1 MPRQPVLGKLCGVW
15 LVVVR
20 PPTLAGGSPSDGG
33 PRLSPREL
41 SLYLHATQTRLA
53 RVGNALASSHPTGK
67 ATDLE
72 QLERHLVQLLTRLAL
87 QWERRN

>member
-1 MPRQPVLGKLCGVW
+1 MPRQPGRDKLRGVW

-20 PPTLAGGSPSDGG
+20 PPTLAGGRQSGGG

-41 SLYLHATQTRLA
+41 SLYLHDTQDRLA
-53 RVGNALASSHPTGK
+53 GVGTALAKSPARSQP
-67 ATDLE
+67 DLE
-72 QLERHLVQLLTRLAL
+72 RLERHLVQLLSRLAV

>member
-1 MPRQPVLGKLCGVW
+1 MPRQPGCGRLAGVW

-20 PPTLAGGSPSDGG
+20 PPTLAGGSQTTGGG

-41 SLYLHATQTRLA
+41 SLYLHDTQDRLA
-53 RVGNALASSHPTGK
+53 RVGTALAESAASSQP
-67 ATDLE
+67 DLE
-72 QLERHLVQLLTRLAL
+72 QLERHLVQLLSRLAM

>member
-1 MPRQPVLGKLCGVW
+1 MAWQPACGKLCGVW

-20 PPTLAGGSPSDGG
+20 PPTLAGGSQAGGG

-41 SLYLHATQTRLA
+41 SLYLHDTQDRLA
-53 RVGNALASSHPTGK
+53 RVGIALAEAPASSQP
-67 ATDLE
+67 DLE
-72 QLERHLVQLLTRLAL
+72 QLERHLVKLLSRLAL